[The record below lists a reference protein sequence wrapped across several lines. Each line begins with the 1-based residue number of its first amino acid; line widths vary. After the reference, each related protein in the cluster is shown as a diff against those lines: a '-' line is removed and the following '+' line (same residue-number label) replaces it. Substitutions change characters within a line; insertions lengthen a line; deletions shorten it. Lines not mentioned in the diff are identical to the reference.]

1 MRTSMRSAALAATAV
16 SLALLVTACGGGE
29 KSGDQAKDTGKEA
42 APTASATSGAPAA
55 SSAPA
60 TSSEPA
66 AKALT
71 AAELEKLI
79 VEQADLPGHQV
90 QKAEAGEI
98 PASSAIS
105 ADKPSCKP
113 LADAMSYLAPGKP
126 AVSAHRKAIEVPKTE
141 GKTASPEDALG
152 ALAAPVTGVALGS
165 YDGQG
170 AQEAFASLKTAGTD
184 CAGGFTLIG
193 GGERT
198 KITQVA
204 PETVTAGEEA
214 LAWTVTTD
222 VEGKPWV
229 TKLVVFRQGNTL
241 ASLSTISFGG
251 TVKAL
256 PKAIIDAQAAKLG

>member
-1 MRTSMRSAALAATAV
+1 MRSAAVTATAV

-29 KSGDQAKDTGKEA
+29 KSDGDQGKDGGKGA
-42 APTASATSGAPAA
+42 APSTSAPSTSAPSASATS
-55 SSAPA
+55 SAPD
-60 TSSEPA
+60 

-90 QKAEAGEI
+90 QKTKAGEI
-98 PASSAIS
+98 PAASAIS
-105 ADKPSCKP
+105 TDKPSCKP
-113 LADAMSYLAPGKP
+113 FAEAMSYLAPGKP
-126 AVSAHRKAIEVPKTE
+126 AVSAHRKAIEMPKTE

-165 YDGQG
+165 YEGQG

-204 PETVTAGEEA
+204 PETVAGEAA

-229 TKLVVFRQGNTL
+229 TKLVVFRHGNTL

>member
-1 MRTSMRSAALAATAV
+1 MRSAAVAVTAV

-29 KSGDQAKDTGKEA
+29 KSGDQGKDAGKGTGTGA
-42 APTASATSGAPAA
+42 APSASATSGAPAT

-60 TSSEPA
+60 
-66 AKALT
+66 KALS

-90 QKAEAGEI
+90 QKAKAGEI
-98 PASSAIS
+98 PVAAAVS
-105 ADKPSCKP
+105 ADKPSCTP
-113 LADAMSYLAPGKP
+113 FAHAMSYLAPGKP
-126 AVSAHRKAIEVPKTE
+126 AVSAHRKVIEVPKTE
-141 GKTASPEDALG
+141 GESASPEDALG

-170 AQEAFASLKTAGTD
+170 AQEAFAAMKKAGTD

-198 KITQVA
+198 KISRIA
-204 PETVTAGEEA
+204 PEPVTAGEEA

-222 VEGKPWV
+222 VEGMPWV
-229 TKLVVFRQGNTL
+229 TKVVVFRQGNTL
-241 ASLSTISFGG
+241 ASFSTLSFGG

-256 PKAIIDAQAAKLG
+256 PKAVVAAQAAKLG

>member
-1 MRTSMRSAALAATAV
+1 MRSAAVAATAV

-29 KSGDQAKDTGKEA
+29 KSGDQGKGSGKEA
-42 APTASATSGAPAA
+42 APSASASATSGAPA
-55 SSAPA
+55 
-60 TSSEPA
+60 
-66 AKALT
+66 KALS

-90 QKAEAGEI
+90 QKAKAGEI
-98 PASSAIS
+98 ALASAVS
-105 ADKPSCKP
+105 ADKPSCTP
-113 LADAMSYLAPGKP
+113 LAHAMSYIATGKP
-126 AVSAHRKAIEVPKTE
+126 AASAQRKAIEVPKTE
-141 GKTASPEDALG
+141 GASASPEDALG

-170 AQEAFASLKTAGTD
+170 AQEAFASLKTAGTE

-198 KITQVA
+198 KISKLA
-204 PETVTAGEEA
+204 PETLTAGEES

-222 VEGKPWV
+222 VDGKPWV
-229 TKLVVFRQGNTL
+229 TKLVAFRQGNTL
-241 ASLSTISFGG
+241 ASFSTLSFGG
-251 TVKAL
+251 TAKAL

>member
-1 MRTSMRSAALAATAV
+1 MRTSMRSAAVAATAV

-29 KSGDQAKDTGKEA
+29 KSDGKGKGTGKDA
-42 APTASATSGAPAA
+42 APSASATS
-55 SSAPA
+55 SAPA
-60 TSSEPA
+60 KTLS
-66 AKALT
+66 

-90 QKAEAGEI
+90 QKAKAGEI
-98 PASSAIS
+98 PPASAVST
-105 ADKPSCKP
+105 DKPSCKP
-113 LADAMSYLAPGKP
+113 IADAMSYIATGKP
-126 AVSAHRKAIEVPKTE
+126 AASAQRKAIEVPKTE
-141 GKTASPEDALG
+141 GASASPEEALG
-152 ALAAPVTGVALGS
+152 ALAAPVTGVTLGS

-193 GGERT
+193 GGEKT
-198 KITQVA
+198 KISKVA

-222 VEGKPWV
+222 LDGKPFV
-229 TKLVVFRQGNTL
+229 TKLVVFRQGSTL
-241 ASLSTISFGG
+241 ASFSTLSFGG

-256 PKAIIDAQAAKLG
+256 PKDIVDAQAAKLG

>member
-1 MRTSMRSAALAATAV
+1 MRSAAVAVTAV

-29 KSGDQAKDTGKEA
+29 KSGDQGKDAGKGTGTGA
-42 APTASATSGAPAA
+42 APSASATSGAPAT
-55 SSAPA
+55 SSAPV
-60 TSSEPA
+60 
-66 AKALT
+66 KALS

-90 QKAEAGEI
+90 QKAKAGEI
-98 PASSAIS
+98 PLASAVS
-105 ADKPSCKP
+105 ADKPSCTP
-113 LADAMSYLAPGKP
+113 FAHAMSYLAPGKP

-141 GKTASPEDALG
+141 GGSASPEDALG

-170 AQEAFASLKTAGTD
+170 AQEAFAAMKKAGTE

-198 KITQVA
+198 KISKVA
-204 PETVTAGEEA
+204 PETVAGREA

-222 VEGKPWV
+222 VDGRPWV
-229 TKLVVFRQGNTL
+229 TKLVVFRHGSIV

-251 TVKAL
+251 TVKEL
-256 PKAIIDAQAAKLG
+256 PKAVIDAQAAKLG